1 MDQKSLQKD
10 IDTLKTAVEELSE
23 SVEELEAHFEHID
36 NKLCKISY
44 SWWRRDHEKF

>member
-10 IDTLKTAVEELSE
+10 IDMLKTSIKLLSE

-36 NKLCKISY
+36 NALCRMSK
-44 SWWRRDHEKF
+44 SWWRRDHE